1 MIQRFLMLLGL
12 LASLLLG
19 GTTGWATPQNDASR
33 LSQPFASGVWE
44 QILDLYRNDRHEETL
59 EQLRVLLNA
68 PNLEPIMKRRAWLL
82 AGKSALALNRPQEA
96 RVFFEEVN
104 DPKLEDFD
112 LWLYY
117 RIKAHL
123 VAGEH
128 SRAIYLL
135 QLLLDHPANSY
146 YLTRIQQD
154 LLEHFRTTAERR
166 LLFPLLEYA
175 TLHPRMLFRNFQVY
189 QQYVEASKLHG
200 VEVPF
205 EIHLLAWQ
213 YPKDEESAKQ
223 VNRILAKHKRRN
235 VPGKA
240 VLNRVHRLAGLKLNR
255 YLMQHLPKLAKGRKF
270 KVRRKLGEVYVQIL
284 LDKRYF
290 SKLLKL
296 QQQDVLAQ
304 LYGFSKPEQ
313 LYWVMQANHGLDRT
327 LPARSAVYQ
336 LERANKKS
344 WLLPNAYQRMAL
356 HYMQKGDRK
365 KAGFWWRRLVQRFP
379 EHNHAPEA
387 YWKLAWYHYDQG

>member
-33 LSQPFASGVWE
+33 LPQPFASGVWE
-44 QILDLYRNDRHEETL
+44 QILDLYHNDRHEETL

-166 LLFPLLEYA
+166 QLFPLLEYA

-189 QQYVEASKLHG
+189 LVSLTH
-200 VEVPF
+200 
-205 EIHLLAWQ
+205 
-213 YPKDEESAKQ
+213 S
-223 VNRILAKHKRRN
+223 
-235 VPGKA
+235 
-240 VLNRVHRLAGLKLNR
+240 
-255 YLMQHLPKLAKGRKF
+255 
-270 KVRRKLGEVYVQIL
+270 
-284 LDKRYF
+284 F
-290 SKLLKL
+290 SKLRRISVKT
-296 QQQDVLAQ
+296 
-304 LYGFSKPEQ
+304 
-313 LYWVMQANHGLDRT
+313 WT
-327 LPARSAVYQ
+327 L
-336 LERANKKS
+336 
-344 WLLPNAYQRMAL
+344 
-356 HYMQKGDRK
+356 
-365 KAGFWWRRLVQRFP
+365 
-379 EHNHAPEA
+379 
-387 YWKLAWYHYDQG
+387 